1 MAGVSDSQLNDACD
15 QVQALLEADQAL
27 GALEAHVG
35 QCPACSELVAFLAEV
50 PAAAARDVPS
60 FELEPGFAALEAELA
75 EERGLLASLRS
86 WPTARRRGLL
96 LCVALAVLA
105 AVWTIA
111 PWKQLEP
118 VRAGLSVGGLG
129 VILLAALWQSLRPIH
144 QPPLPRW
151 VWWTLVV
158 VAVAFPFALSM
169 LPAAFHGAT
178 PKSGG
183 ACFGFGCLFGFPILL
198 LGFLLNRAPAGAA
211 VGSGLLL
218 ALAAGGAL
226 GGVSLDAHCGTPG
239 LLHRVVGHGAL
250 AATWVGLG
258 LVGLALGVRRG
269 QVQPAS

>member
-1 MAGVSDSQLNDACD
+1 MSDPQLNDACD
-15 QVQALLEADQAL
+15 QVQARLEADEAL
-27 GALEAHVG
+27 GTLEAHVA

-50 PAAAARDVPS
+50 PDAAEAREAPPL
-60 FELEPGFAALEAELA
+60 ELDPGFAALQVELDK
-75 EERGLLASLRS
+75 ETGLLAGLRS

-96 LCVALAVLA
+96 VCAGLVILG
-105 AVWTIA
+105 AVWAIA
-111 PWKQLEP
+111 PWKHLEP

-151 VWWTLVV
+151 MWWSLVG
-158 VAVAFPFALSM
+158 VAVAFPFLLST
-169 LPAAFHGAT
+169 LPAAFHGEVA
-178 PKSGG
+178 KSGG

-198 LGFLLNRAPAGAA
+198 LGFLLNRAPTGAV

-226 GGVSLDAHCGTPG
+226 GGVTLDAHCGTPG
-239 LLHRVVGHGAL
+239 MAHRVLSHGAL

-258 LVGLALGVRRG
+258 LVGLALGFKGPRPE
-269 QVQPAS
+269 PAA